1 MMSLHIDSTPLPYT
15 LQLKSLCNVPL
26 INSVIHIF
34 SCLCDTDTER
44 YHKMTLGVTNFEK
57 YAEFSRN
64 TSEYV
69 YYFMLRYRHYFVIY
83 T

>member
-15 LQLKSLCNVPL
+15 LLLKNLCNVPL

-34 SCLCDTDTER
+34 PCLCDTDTQR

-57 YAEFSRN
+57 
-64 TSEYV
+64 
-69 YYFMLRYRHYFVIY
+69 
-83 T
+83 

>member
-15 LQLKSLCNVPL
+15 LQLKNLCNVPL

-34 SCLCDTDTER
+34 SSLCDTDTKR

-57 YAEFSRN
+57 
-64 TSEYV
+64 
-69 YYFMLRYRHYFVIY
+69 
-83 T
+83 

>member
-15 LQLKSLCNVPL
+15 LLLKNLCNVPL

-34 SCLCDTDTER
+34 PCLCDTDTKR

-57 YAEFSRN
+57 
-64 TSEYV
+64 
-69 YYFMLRYRHYFVIY
+69 
-83 T
+83 

>member
-15 LQLKSLCNVPL
+15 LQLKNLCNVPL
-26 INSVIHIF
+26 INSVIHICP
-34 SCLCDTDTER
+34 CLCDTNTKR
-44 YHKMTLGVTNFEK
+44 YHKMTLGVNNFEK
-57 YAEFSRN
+57 QAVFSRK
-64 TSEYV
+64 TIEYF